1 LWFFFVFFFFFL
13 SRVLIIIIIIIQ
25 PLFPATVCV
34 QMRFFLFS
42 SSLFDVFN
50 RRPQAGGAVG
60 LLCDDESSSRFKKG
74 IKSSAKSEFFRV
86 LWKKNGAS
94 QQKLEDFRRSFVRVR
109 ERERPHA

>member
-1 LWFFFVFFFFFL
+1 LWFFFFVFLFFL
-13 SRVLIIIIIIIQ
+13 SRVLIIIIIQ

-50 RRPQAGGAVG
+50 RRLQAGAVG
-60 LLCDDESSSRFKKG
+60 LLCDQSSSRFKKG

-86 LWKKNGAS
+86 LWQKKW
-94 QQKLEDFRRSFVRVR
+94 R
-109 ERERPHA
+109 ESAKIGRL

>member
-1 LWFFFVFFFFFL
+1 LWFFFFVFLFFL
-13 SRVLIIIIIIIQ
+13 SRVLIIIIIQ

-50 RRPQAGGAVG
+50 RRPQAGAVG
-60 LLCDDESSSRFKKG
+60 LLCDDESSSRFIKKG

-86 LWKKNGAS
+86 LWQKKW
-94 QQKLEDFRRSFVRVR
+94 R
-109 ERERPHA
+109 ESAKIGRL